1 MSETRR
7 PSQRKVK
14 PAKPTPKSAGA
25 TVPAAKKARQVKPTA
40 TAKKK
45 AIVGPT
51 GGTSKDPHLTD
62 PKALS
67 VLESAWA
74 LEPGTELEEY
84 TVMGA
89 ELAQERRASLLE
101 LMADK
106 AFRKRIAT
114 REGFSD
120 RDRVQPVHYTGGW
133 VPFADDGG
141 GCLLCV
147 DVDPGPKG
155 TFGQVVQ
162 WELRGGGAFV
172 RAPSL
177 AAFLKRVGVE

>member
-7 PSQRKVK
+7 PYQSKVK
-14 PAKPTPKSAGA
+14 PAKPTPKSA
-25 TVPAAKKARQVKPTA
+25 VPAATRARQVKPTA
-40 TAKKK
+40 TAKK
-45 AIVGPT
+45 AIAGPT

-67 VLESAWA
+67 VIESAWS

-101 LMADK
+101 LMADE

-141 GCLLCV
+141 GCLLCI

-177 AAFLKRVGVE
+177 AAFLKRVGAE